1 MNAGTRVFLGD
12 LVRALKE
19 TGDSR
24 GENWKAIASML
35 GFQFGE
41 ARASVSA
48 QGRAQAQE
56 TDRQGAGSGAQR
68 QSPAETGAP
77 SKEEDIGEL
86 VAFDL
91 ERSTSPPES
100 IVLDAALPESPASAP
115 PSSRPLLDP
124 LWQRGIL
131 IESAGTLDAAGD
143 VAILEAVD
151 LFARGAPLLDL
162 PAVKIRGVS
171 KGCQVLV
178 DAGLGMQPFA
188 SDTGQIVGA
197 LRKAVGSEHT
207 RVLTFIDCPTMG
219 VMTESFG
226 DTHYTPPDNGAMVI
240 ALTDICSGGPRSAIR
255 EAEPEDWLTVAKR
268 IRDAGSDLLILNPY
282 LPDRWPARVRERVAV
297 VHWDLSTRAVDVR
310 QTRRHTAR

>member
-1 MNAGTRVFLGD
+1 MKAGTRVFLGD

-24 GENWKAIASML
+24 GENWSAIAAML

-41 ARASVSA
+41 TRASVPAPGGA
-48 QGRAQAQE
+48 QPQE
-56 TDRQGAGSGAQR
+56 TNRQTVGPGAQR
-68 QSPAETGAP
+68 QPPAETSAP
-77 SKEEDIGEL
+77 STNEDIGEL
-86 VAFDL
+86 VEFDL

-100 IVLDAALPESPASAP
+100 FVLDSAVPESPASAP
-115 PSSRPLLDP
+115 PPPRPLLDP

-131 IESAGTLDAAGD
+131 IESAGTLDAGGD
-143 VAILEAVD
+143 VAIFEAVD

-162 PAVKIRGVS
+162 PALKIRGVS

-188 SDTGQIVGA
+188 NDTGQIVGA
-197 LRKAVGSEHT
+197 LRRAVGSEHT
-207 RVLTFIDCPTMG
+207 RVLTFIDCPTTG

-226 DTHYTPPDNGAMVI
+226 DTHYTPPDNGAMVL
-240 ALTDICSGGPRSAIR
+240 ALTDICSGGPRSAFR
-255 EAEPEDWLTVAKR
+255 EAEPEDWLAVAKQ

-282 LPDRWPARVRERVAV
+282 PPDRWPARVRDRIAV
-297 VHWDLSTRAVDVR
+297 VHWDSSTRAVDVR
-310 QTRRHTAR
+310 QTRRHIAR